1 MTGRLLPFRAKRAQ
15 PQKEGKDPFARLVD
29 KTREGDAAATRTLIV
44 SLMPNFLRAA
54 RGVLGAHHRDVEDV
68 TQEAALGL
76 LRALPTFQM
85 QCTVAH
91 FATRIGVHTALSA
104 RRRLKVRGEGQHV
117 ELDETHATSGLSPA
131 DVLLSGYRRQMLREL
146 CDELPEAQSEALVL
160 HCVMGMS
167 LEEVAAATAT
177 PRNTIRSRLRL
188 AKESLRA
195 RIAGDSQL
203 RDALGREGIR

>member
-1 MTGRLLPFRAKRAQ
+1 MSGRLLPFRAKKAQ
-15 PQKEGKDPFARLVD
+15 PQKEGKDPFARLVEQS
-29 KTREGDAAATRTLIV
+29 REGDAASTRTLIV

-68 TQEAALGL
+68 AQEAALGL
-76 LRALPTFQM
+76 LGALPTFQV

-104 RRRLKVRGEGQHV
+104 RRRLKVRGEGHHV
-117 ELDETHATSGLSPA
+117 ELDETQVAASLSPA
-131 DVLLSGYRRQMLREL
+131 DVLLSAFRRQMLREL

-167 LEEVAAATAT
+167 LDEVAAATAT
-177 PRNTIRSRLRL
+177 PKNTVRSRLRL
-188 AKESLRA
+188 AKESLRE
-195 RIAGDSQL
+195 RISGDSRL
-203 RDALGREGIR
+203 RETLGREGAR